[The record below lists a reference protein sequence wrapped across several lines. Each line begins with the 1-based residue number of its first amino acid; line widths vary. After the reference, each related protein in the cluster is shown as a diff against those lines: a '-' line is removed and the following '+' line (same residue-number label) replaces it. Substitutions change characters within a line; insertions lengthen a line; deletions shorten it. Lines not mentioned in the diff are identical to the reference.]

1 LLAIPSRNGFVFAI
15 IHSVYLVGIGK
26 RRGSVSDF
34 GYFFLET
41 CTYGACNFYS
51 DWEKVSA
58 PTEKQIVAYEQL
70 PQNGDASSL
79 KKLAILKVNG
89 GLGTTMGEH

>member
-1 LLAIPSRNGFVFAI
+1 MYIRSMQ
-15 IHSVYLVGIGK
+15 
-26 RRGSVSDF
+26 
-34 GYFFLET
+34 
-41 CTYGACNFYS
+41 FYS

-79 KKLAILKVNG
+79 KKLAVLKVNG
-89 GLGTTMGEH
+89 GLGTTMGEDWLIYLTSIFDLPQFRHGWSQECS